1 MLEAAIEDAVMFTV
15 LSSSTLPPDL
25 IIDEEDMLSDDDSL
39 EIIQFEKC
47 LARKNVRWWG
57 NELHTRNGNKDESDK
72 GAYSIGNGNGKGH
85 ADGRNRRSSSNLDI
99 NSIALH
105 LPDSDSPFI
114 VERSSP
120 SAYISGNLPFD
131 CEKSWFEEI
140 ESGFDTNDN
149 NYTISCNQDT
159 GKISPKRS
167 PGRKGST
174 SQILSQS
181 LNSSQKGEMVDVN
194 GDGNPNTTSGKSESN
209 AGEAAQLAII
219 SPETRFNRISGYT
232 SRQQRQSVRMSL
244 SAPQMQ
250 SLLDSTNSPPGMYVP
265 IGLCFSRTGTFPS
278 YMLLSYFL
286 LSSLFIPSIL
296 FVYLFTI
303 LSPCC
308 LLLRIWPTHKMQTC
322 D

>member
-57 NELHTRNGNKDESDK
+57 NELHTRNSDENDK
-72 GAYSIGNGNGKGH
+72 GANNNGRGN

-105 LPDSDSPFI
+105 LPDADSPYI
-114 VERSSP
+114 VERSTP
-120 SAYISGNLPFD
+120 STYISGNLPFD

-140 ESGFDTNDN
+140 ESGFDINDD
-149 NYTISCNQDT
+149 NYTISCNQNA

-167 PGRKGST
+167 PGKKGPT
-174 SQILSQS
+174 NQTLSQS
-181 LNSSQKGEMVDVN
+181 LNSSQKGDSVDVSA
-194 GDGNPNTTSGKSESN
+194 DGNLNINNGNYEGN
-209 AGEAAQLAII
+209 AAEAAQLAII

-232 SRQQRQSVRMSL
+232 SRQQRQSVRISL

-250 SLLDSTNSPPGMYVP
+250 SLLDSTNSPPGTYARCTTIFESDCPTDARKLFFVQGAFYLVSCLP
-265 IGLCFSRTGTFPS
+265 LCSVCCR
-278 YMLLSYFL
+278 LL
-286 LSSLFIPSIL
+286 
-296 FVYLFTI
+296 
-303 LSPCC
+303 
-308 LLLRIWPTHKMQTC
+308 
-322 D
+322 